1 MVLVQLVVSMKKMQ
15 INPFLYPCTK
25 LNSKWIKDLHI
36 KSDALVIII
45 STFPFINWQY
55 MLSLSTLKE
64 ASYMD
69 KKINTKEVFETIKM
83 H

>member
-1 MVLVQLVVSMKKMQ
+1 
-15 INPFLYPCTK
+15 
-25 LNSKWIKDLHI
+25 
-36 KSDALVIII
+36 
-45 STFPFINWQY
+45 